1 MLEQVNDSTGSISPE
16 KKREQAHCQ
25 RLLKRIRVFDKQL
38 KDRAKG
44 WKEARSYADGNP
56 CEDNEDGLVRVNLVG
71 SMLEAV
77 QPSIYARA
85 PEIAVE
91 VDDSLDT
98 SSYPM
103 IKKFAATLENALNK
117 LLVKDAQMKKRGK
130 AVVRGTLTST
140 VGYAK
145 VIYQQEYRDDP
156 IIRNRINDTQDNIE
170 KINLLIEETDP
181 DGAECA
187 EHTAKLFELQQQ
199 VSALE
204 SQVEVIHAEGLVVDV
219 LRSDDLIIL
228 DSSVRDIDDFDQASA
243 IAHKIKMTVG
253 SFKRMFKRSPP
264 QGSNTYMLESDEE
277 NTDENKDYDN
287 DDKIIIV
294 YEVWSLDDLTVYTL
308 CEGAK
313 EYIRAPYQPTSLGA
327 KWYPFFGLQLRRVEG
342 VKYPKSFVEQLIE
355 LQDEYNTMRTNA
367 KEHRRKN
374 IPVRLVNK
382 SAGITDEEISAINN
396 RTIQTDVIG
405 VTGDNPE
412 VFDKQLANMPEIPYN
427 PAMYDP
433 SGILY
438 DMERVGN
445 TQDAAV
451 GAIRKAKTA
460 TEAEIAA
467 SGQQGRSSE
476 SLDVVEDWLS
486 EIATYAA
493 QVLLQKVPESEI
505 KRRFGE
511 SSVWPSASLTKQD
524 MFEMVNVTIRAGS
537 TSKPNKMRERDQ
549 WIQLLPEIQKAL
561 DTLIS
566 AKQSGNEQLEHVVI
580 SLLDETFKRFDEK
593 LDVKNLLGLTDDEG
607 NEIESEQEIPEEIL
621 QQMEELKQRLQA
633 VTQENEQLK
642 ADRSIDQQEVNI
654 KQQQADTETLQA
666 LGQGV
671 AQNA

>member
-1 MLEQVNDSTGSISPE
+1 
-16 KKREQAHCQ
+16 
-25 RLLKRIRVFDKQL
+25 
-38 KDRAKG
+38 
-44 WKEARSYADGNP
+44 
-56 CEDNEDGLVRVNLVG
+56 
-71 SMLEAV
+71 
-77 QPSIYARA
+77 
-85 PEIAVE
+85 
-91 VDDSLDT
+91 
-98 SSYPM
+98 
-103 IKKFAATLENALNK
+103 
-117 LLVKDAQMKKRGK
+117 MKKRGK